1 MIALLA
7 CHKYTKMF
15 VYGNET
21 GNLTINVNVES
32 FVKCRNYPVPTNG
45 SEMGG

>member
-1 MIALLA
+1 
-7 CHKYTKMF
+7 MF

-21 GNLTINVNVES
+21 GNLSINVNVES